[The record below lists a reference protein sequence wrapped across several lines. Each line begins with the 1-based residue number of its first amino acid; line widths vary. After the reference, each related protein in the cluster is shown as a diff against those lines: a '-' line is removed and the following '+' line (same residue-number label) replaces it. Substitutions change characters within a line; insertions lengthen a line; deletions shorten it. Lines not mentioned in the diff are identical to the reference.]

1 MGTFLRL
8 AIILFGIWLVV
19 RIVKRYLAEHR
30 HPPIPSAPQPPADM
44 LRCDYCG
51 TFVPRAEAIRTD
63 DKNYCSGEH
72 AEADRRKQ

>member
-8 AIILFGIWLVV
+8 VIVLIGIWLVV
-19 RIVKRYLAEHR
+19 RIVKRYLADHR
-30 HPPIPSAPQPPADM
+30 HPPAPSVPRPSADM

-51 TFVPRAEAIRTD
+51 IFVPRADAIRAG

-72 AEADRRKQ
+72 VEADRRKQ